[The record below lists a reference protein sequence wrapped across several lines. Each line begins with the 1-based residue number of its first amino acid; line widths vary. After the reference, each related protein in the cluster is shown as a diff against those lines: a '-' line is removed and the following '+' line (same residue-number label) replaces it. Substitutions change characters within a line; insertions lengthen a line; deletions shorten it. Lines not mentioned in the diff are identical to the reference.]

1 MELNKYSMLSSERAD
16 GSNKFNENK
25 FVFNHPF
32 THDECFNRLV
42 KEAEKYNNKIVV
54 AFDFD
59 HTIFNFRVYGET
71 FKDIKTQY
79 TLDAMFPEKKDLE
92 KTAYMCIVDLLK
104 AAKELGMIL
113 VLFTAEKDED
123 HLKVKKHYCKRIGI
137 EYDYI
142 NESPIMNGTSKPY
155 FNILLDDRAGL
166 EESFNILSRLVT
178 KLSDMEQINK

>member
-42 KEAEKYNNKIVV
+42 KEAEKYNNGIIV

-59 HTIFNFRVYGET
+59 HTIFNYREYGDKLEEIV
-71 FKDIKTQY
+71 KDNK
-79 TLDAMFPEKKDLE
+79 AEE
-92 KTAYMCIVDLLK
+92 AAYMCVVELLK
-104 AAKELGMIL
+104 AASNVGIIL
-113 VLFTAEKDED
+113 VLYTAEKDRKRLE
-123 HLKVKKHYCKRIGI
+123 VKKEFCKQLGI
-137 EYDYI
+137 NYTFV
-142 NESPIMNGTSKPY
+142 NESPVMKGTNKPY
-155 FNILLDDRAGL
+155 FNLILDDRAGL
-166 EESFNILSRLVT
+166 EESFNILSRLVI